1 MVVLWGGAVSAPV
14 GWSQSAAAWGLIR
27 VRLLSV
33 GLVAAIRQR
42 PWGLIWG
49 EGLVLMAAFCERA
62 NEEVVLY
69 GDPQK
74 IKILCPSFFCL
85 DFSPLFFRF
94 SSPYF

>member
-27 VRLLSV
+27 AGLLSV

-49 EGLVLMAAFCERA
+49 EGLVLMAAFCENA
-62 NEEVVLY
+62 NEEVVLS
-69 GDPQK
+69 GDPPPK
-74 IKILCPSFFCL
+74 KNCALLSFL
-85 DFSPLFFRF
+85 DFPPLFFRF
-94 SSPYF
+94 SSPYS